1 MNDAPASSTSLK
13 RMSSGIDGLDLILH
27 GGFFRGGI
35 YIVAGDPGAGKTIL
49 ANQVCFH
56 AVRTGEQ
63 VLYITLLA
71 ENHSRMFAHLQSLV
85 FFDPV
90 PIGETLHYFSGY
102 GALRNDGLIGLS
114 QFLRQAIRQHHA
126 SLVVIDGLE
135 AVVELAESSIALK
148 RFIHELHVYIEAMN
162 CTLLLLAQ
170 LNPDE
175 SAPLQIMADGV
186 IELQDRQHRLRA
198 VRELS
203 VQKMRGSSYLRGRHL
218 FSIDHRGI
226 VVHPRTEVV
235 LGTQSVSGDE
245 ARRRLSTGIAR
256 LDEMLEGGLLSH
268 STTML
273 LGTAGSGKT
282 ILGLHTLAAGARQ
295 GEPGLYFGSA
305 ERPQRLAEKATRLGL
320 EFDTLI
326 EQGTLEVLWQPTG
339 EDILDVL
346 AERVLAAV
354 QRRHVRRLFIDGI
367 EGFQTAA
374 YPDRLPTFFAAL
386 LNELSTRNVTTLIS
400 VEMPQL
406 FGPTVEFPEQSV
418 PTNIDNI
425 FFLRYVELH
434 SQLYR
439 LISILKVRDSGYDPA
454 IREFKITDQGLEVAA
469 TFESA
474 EAILTGLAR
483 PSASNPGFGTPGKS
497 TRRTS

>member
-1 MNDAPASSTSLK
+1 MNDAPASSASLK
-13 RMSSGIDGLDLILH
+13 RMSSGIDGLDLILR

-56 AVRTGEQ
+56 GVRSGEQ

-71 ENHSRMFAHLQSLV
+71 ENHSRMFAHLQSLA
-85 FFDPV
+85 FFDPA
-90 PIGETLHYFSGY
+90 PIGERLHYFSGY
-102 GALRNDGLIGLS
+102 GALRTDGLLGLS
-114 QFLRQAIRQHHA
+114 QFLRQAIRQHQA

-135 AVVELAESSIALK
+135 TVVELAESPIALK
-148 RFIHELHVYIEAMN
+148 RFIHELHVYMEAMS

-186 IELQDRQHRLRA
+186 IELQDRPHELRA
-198 VRELS
+198 VRELC
-203 VQKMRGSSYLRGRHL
+203 VQKLRGSSYLRGRHL
-218 FSIDHRGI
+218 FSIDERGI
-226 VVHPRTEVV
+226 VVHPRTESV
-235 LGTQSVSGDE
+235 LSTQPPTIPE
-245 ARRRLSTGIAR
+245 LRRTLSTGIPR
-256 LDEMLEGGLLSH
+256 LDEMLEGGLLSQ
-268 STTML
+268 SSTML
-273 LGTAGSGKT
+273 LGTPGSGKT
-282 ILGLHTLAAGARQ
+282 VLGLHMLAAGAQQ
-295 GEPGLYFGSA
+295 GEPGLYFGSS
-305 ERPQRLAEKATRLGL
+305 ERPQWLAQKAMRFGL
-320 EFDTLI
+320 SLDTWI
-326 EQGTLEVLWQPTG
+326 EQGLLEVLWQPPS

-346 AERVLAAV
+346 AERLLAAV
-354 QRRHVRRLFIDGI
+354 QRRGVRRLFIDGI
-367 EGFQTAA
+367 EAFRAA
-374 YPDRLPTFFAAL
+374 VYTERLPTFFSAL
-386 LNELSTRNVTTLIS
+386 LNELSVRDVTTLIA

-406 FGPTVEFPEQSV
+406 FGPTVEFPAQSV
-418 PTNIDNI
+418 PANIDNI

-483 PSASNPGFGTPGKS
+483 PSASNPGPITPGGA
-497 TRRTS
+497 TRRKS